1 MFRLILFFTFF
12 TTSLSISQEL
22 ACTVTVDA
30 RQTGNENLQIFNS
43 LQNQL
48 TEFINNSKWTSR
60 KIRNNERVEC
70 NMFINI
76 SSYDNDVFQGTLQI
90 QSSRPIYNSS
100 YNSPA
105 YNFND
110 KNFTFRY
117 QEFQNIR
124 FNPEVFESNLVSV
137 IAFHVYMI
145 LGTDADTFEPNSGD
159 LFYKQAQ
166 KILDFSQQNGFKGW
180 APNDG
185 LQSRYYLIDNI
196 LSPTYKE
203 YRTVLYDYHYKG
215 LDFMSTDIKQAKNK
229 IAKSLMLLDQMNKRR
244 PNSFILRVFFDTK
257 SNEIQDVFSGGP
269 SIPVTNLISTLSKIA
284 PNHSDK
290 WRKISF

>member
-1 MFRLILFFTFF
+1 
-12 TTSLSISQEL
+12 
-22 ACTVTVDA
+22 
-30 RQTGNENLQIFNS
+30 
-43 LQNQL
+43 
-48 TEFINNSKWTSR
+48 
-60 KIRNNERVEC
+60 
-70 NMFINI
+70 MFINI

-137 IAFHVYMI
+137 IAFHIYMV
-145 LGTDADTFEPNSGD
+145 LGIDADTFEPNSGD

-185 LQSRYYLIDNI
+185 LQSRYYLIDNV

-203 YRTVLYDYHYKG
+203 FRTVLYNYHYKG
-215 LDFMSTDIKQAKNK
+215 LDFMSTDLKQAKNS
-229 IAKSLMLLDQMNKRR
+229 IAKSLMLLNQMNNRR

-257 SNEIQDVFSGGP
+257 SNEIQDIFSGGP

>member
-1 MFRLILFFTFF
+1 MFRLTLILSLFVTTFAF
-12 TTSLSISQEL
+12 SQEL

-30 RQTGNENLQIFNS
+30 RQTGNENLQIFKS
-43 LQNQL
+43 LQTQL
-48 TEFINNSKWTSR
+48 TDFINNTKWTNR
-60 KIRNNERVEC
+60 NIKNNERIDC
-70 NMFINI
+70 SMFINI
-76 SSYDNDVFQGTLQI
+76 SSYDNDFFQATLQI

-100 YNSPA
+100 YNSPV

-117 QEFQNIR
+117 QEFQNLI
-124 FNPEVFESNLVSV
+124 FNQDVFESNLVSV
-137 IAFHVYMI
+137 IAFHIYMI
-145 LGTDADTFEPNSGD
+145 MGIDADTFDLNSGD
-159 LFYKQAQ
+159 IFYNQAR

-185 LQSRYYLIDNI
+185 LQSRYYLIDNV

-203 YRTVLYDYHYKG
+203 YRTVLFNYHFKG
-215 LDFMSTDIKQAKNK
+215 LDFMTTDLKQSKSGVS
-229 IAKSLMLLDQMNKRR
+229 KSLMLLDQMNKRR

-257 SNEIQDVFSGGP
+257 SNEIQDIFSGGP
-269 SIPVTNLISTLSKIA
+269 SIPITNLISTLSKLA

>member
-159 LFYKQAQ
+159 LFYNQAQ
-166 KILDFSQQNGFKGW
+166 KILDFSQQNGYKGW

-203 YRTVLYDYHYKG
+203 YRTVLYNYHYKG
-215 LDFMSTDIKQAKNK
+215 LDFMSTDLKQAKNN

-244 PNSFILRVFFDTK
+244 PNSFILRVFFDAK